1 MSKKHLKLLDY
12 QEKLV
17 KSLEPEVAFCG
28 AGDYFVDS
36 CVSSG
41 KSFMMSAAAQE
52 LSGRVVILISIE
64 SLLTQIAE
72 HLDIFDEEYSI
83 LKAGY
88 DDHFDP
94 SKRIQL
100 IMAQTMYSRLDS
112 IDLKADWVIQ
122 DEGHRE
128 FRSKRTN
135 DILAHLSHH
144 SRFLFSGTCYDS
156 QGFQFEGTA
165 GVLKTIPMQELIDNG
180 RLCPVRYYVPKWANA
195 IDYDS
200 VKLTGGEYNTSSL
213 EEIINSKTHL
223 SQVLESMNFMNAK
236 NKKTLVFCSSIEQC
250 NLIANM
256 LKIAGYNVE
265 AVHSEVPKKDNDAIL
280 EAFKNNSIYAG
291 ALSER
296 KEKTLF
302 EEDEIGRPVQCLVS
316 VNKLGIGYSVEDVVL
331 GVILRPTKIRA
342 LSVQIEGRQYRSFPG
357 KEFAEILDL
366 AQLTKNFGFAEEEY
380 TPPRRTGSSKSDR
393 ILMDKT
399 NALLSM
405 EKLEIILNHD
415 NSPTLVTRE
424 LYNEKLKEIYQ
435 AEAEF
440 IASKEAMRKAIRAKA
455 QAANYDPEQ
464 EYIRRIAT
472 IINTTNDFYAL
483 ISAGAEFWT
492 ILNGRPISKAGKPYD
507 FNAQW
512 LSENIKPALEKYPEK
527 HTHWIKSYRTRIK
540 NLCKGKGNY
549 YGAKFFIDFLVEKY
563 EQELETEA
571 YSSDAIDNN
580 ISEEDIPF

>member
-1 MSKKHLKLLDY
+1 LSKKHLKLLDY

-17 KSLEPEVAFCG
+17 KSLEPEVAFGG
-28 AGDYFVDS
+28 AGDYFIDS

-41 KSFMMSAAAQE
+41 KSFMMAAAAQE

-64 SLLTQIAE
+64 SLLLQIAE

-88 DDHFDP
+88 DKHFDQ

-100 IMAQTMYSRLDS
+100 IMAQTMHSRLDS
-112 IDLKADWVIQ
+112 IDLKAEWIIQ

-135 DILAHLSHH
+135 DILSHLSHH

-165 GVLKTIPMQELIDNG
+165 GIFKTVPMKDLIESG
-180 RLCPVRYYVPKWANA
+180 RLCPVKYYVPKWANA

-213 EEIINSKTHL
+213 EEIINSNTHL
-223 SQVLESMNFMNAK
+223 SQVLESMNFMDAK

-250 NLIANM
+250 NLITNM
-256 LKIAGYNVE
+256 LKTAGYHAE
-265 AVHSEVPKKDNDAIL
+265 AVHSEINKKDNDAIL
-280 EAFKNNSIYAG
+280 EAFRHNSMYAG
-291 ALSER
+291 ALSEQ

-302 EEDEIGRPVQCLVS
+302 EEDEIGRPIKCLVS

-342 LSVQIEGRQYRSFPG
+342 LAVQIEGRQYRSFKG

-380 TPPRRTGSSKSDR
+380 TPPLRTGSSKSDR
-393 ILMDKT
+393 ILIDKT
-399 NALLSM
+399 NAILAM
-405 EKLEIILNHD
+405 EKLEIILNQD
-415 NSPTLVTRE
+415 NTPTLVTRE
-424 LYNEKLKEIYQ
+424 LYDNKLKDIYK
-435 AEAEF
+435 AEKEF
-440 IASKEAMRKAIRAKA
+440 IESKEAMRRAIRAKA
-455 QAANYDPEQ
+455 QTANYDPEE

-492 ILNGRPISKAGKPYD
+492 IINGRPISKAGKPYD
-507 FNAQW
+507 FNSEW
-512 LSENIKPALEKYPEK
+512 LSENIKPVLDKYPEK
-527 HTHWIKSYRTRIK
+527 YNHWIKSYRTRVK
-540 NLCKGKGNY
+540 NLCKTKGNY
-549 YGAKFFIDFLVEKY
+549 NGIKFFIDFLLEKY
-563 EQELETEA
+563 KEELEHEQFL
-571 YSSDAIDNN
+571 SDAY
-580 ISEEDIPF
+580 ISDEDESFIPF

>member
-17 KSLEPEVAFCG
+17 KSLEPEVSFGG
-28 AGDYFVDS
+28 AGDYFIDS

-41 KSFMMSAAAQE
+41 KSFMMAAAAQE

-64 SLLTQIAE
+64 PLLLQIAE

-88 DDHFDP
+88 DKHFDP

-100 IMAQTMYSRLDS
+100 IMAQTMYSRLES
-112 IDLKADWVIQ
+112 IDLKAEWIIQ

-165 GVLKTIPMQELIDNG
+165 GIFKTVPMKDLIENG

-213 EEIINSKTHL
+213 EEIINSNTHL

-250 NLIANM
+250 NLITNM
-256 LKIAGYNVE
+256 LKVAGYNAE
-265 AVHSEVPKKDNDAIL
+265 AVHSEINKKDNDAVL
-280 EAFKNNSIYAG
+280 EAFKHNSLYAG
-291 ALSER
+291 TLSER

-302 EEDEIGRPVQCLVS
+302 EADEIGKPIQCLVS

-342 LSVQIEGRQYRSFPG
+342 LAVQIEGRQYRSFKG

-380 TPPRRTGSSKSDR
+380 TPPLRTGSSKSDR

-399 NALLSM
+399 NAILAM
-405 EKLEIILNHD
+405 EKLEIILNQD
-415 NSPTLVTRE
+415 NTPTLVTRE
-424 LYNEKLKEIYQ
+424 LYDSKLKDIYQ
-435 AEAEF
+435 AEKEF
-440 IASKEAMRKAIRAKA
+440 IASKEAMRRAIIAKA
-455 QAANYDPEQ
+455 RDANYDPEE
-464 EYIRRIAT
+464 EYIRRVAT

-492 ILNGRPISKAGKPYD
+492 IINGRPISKAGRPYD
-507 FNAQW
+507 FNAEW
-512 LSENIKPALEKYPEK
+512 LSENIKPVLDRYPEK
-527 HTHWIKSYRTRIK
+527 HNHWIKSYRTRVK
-540 NLCKGKGNY
+540 NLCKTKGNY
-549 YGAKFFIDFLVEKY
+549 NGIKFFIDFLLEKY
-563 EQELETEA
+563 EEELEAEKFSLDT
-571 YSSDAIDNN
+571 YIP
-580 ISEEDIPF
+580 EEEIPF